1 MQPVEFDGS
10 RMIGKPNDMTDDQ
23 CFGIPA
29 YSGIDGNGFPFW
41 LTAWK
46 PSFEDL
52 ESLKRGEPVWVKSI
66 SRGLVPMSVFT
77 MNEKG
82 ESNDAG

>member
-10 RMIGKPNDMTDDQ
+10 RMIGKPVNMTDDQ

-29 YSGIDGNGFPFW
+29 YSGIDDNGFPFW

-52 ESLKRGEPVWVKSI
+52 EALKRGEPIWIKSL
-66 SRGLVPMSVFT
+66 STGLVPMSVFT
-77 MNEKG
+77 MNENG
-82 ESNDAG
+82 QSNDAG